1 MQASCI
7 ACYFLCLASRIVR
20 TTSFTTTARDP
31 PPPPPRPC
39 SPSPPSPPP
48 PLLLRFCC
56 LLRKVHHMRLSCF
69 AHAARPAPPACTCTS
84 TSRPANHSSLALP
97 PRPTVARHDPHARAS
112 ALCSQERP
120 FPRYA
125 PMPCAP
131 LATIHQASKTW
142 LLHNITE
149 SPLAPLVAPHHS
161 LLRRSTTRTGLAL
174 TRHVSDLSSC
184 FPP

>member
-56 LLRKVHHMRLSCF
+56 LLLKVHHTRHSRHAPCSRPALPL
-69 AHAARPAPPACTCTS
+69 AHAHPHPAL
-84 TSRPANHSSLALP
+84 ANHSSLVLL
-97 PRPTVARHDPHARAS
+97 PRPAVACHDPHTPAYV
-112 ALCSQERP
+112 LCSHECP
-120 FPRYA
+120 MPRYA
-125 PMPCAP
+125 LLPCAP

-149 SPLAPLVAPHHS
+149 SPLALLVAPPPFFAPQKHNTYWTGAHK
-161 LLRRSTTRTGLAL
+161 TR
-174 TRHVSDLSSC
+174 
-184 FPP
+184 P